1 MGRAHEVRKVAM
13 AKTAA
18 KKAKLYSRYG
28 KEIYLAAKAGGP
40 EPDGNLALR
49 RLIEKAKKEQVPA
62 DVIKRAI
69 DKVKSGVTENYEEK
83 VFEGYANGGA
93 TLIVKCLT
101 DNINR
106 TISSVRPAFTKSK
119 AKLGNEGSVSYLYD
133 VISVVAFKG
142 LDEETVLDALVMA
155 EVDAQDIVSEE
166 DGTIKIIG
174 EPTDLYKIKEA
185 IEGIKSDI
193 EFEIDEIQ
201 TLPQDTVELEGEDM
215 ELFEHYKPDVVLYD
229 VLGDVVCGGF
239 AAPIREGYAD
249 KVLIVTSGEKM
260 ALYAANNISSAV
272 RNFEDRSYARVFGIV
287 LNHRNVENE
296 TEKVQAFSE
305 KIGVPIVGEVPRS
318 DEIIHWEEQG
328 KTVIEGDPTSRISK
342 CFFDLAALLWKEE
355 EGA

>member
-215 ELFEHYKPDVVLYD
+215 ELFERLMNNLNVANYD
-229 VLGDVVCGGF
+229 
-239 AAPIREGYAD
+239 EG
-249 KVLIVTSGEKM
+249 E
-260 ALYAANNISSAV
+260 
-272 RNFEDRSYARVFGIV
+272 
-287 LNHRNVENE
+287 
-296 TEKVQAFSE
+296 
-305 KIGVPIVGEVPRS
+305 
-318 DEIIHWEEQG
+318 
-328 KTVIEGDPTSRISK
+328 
-342 CFFDLAALLWKEE
+342 
-355 EGA
+355 

>member
-1 MGRAHEVRKVAM
+1 MGRAHEVRKGAM

-18 KKAKLYSRYG
+18 KKTKLYSRYG

-40 EPDGNLALR
+40 EPDANLALR

-62 DVIKRAI
+62 DVIKRAV

-93 TLIVKCLT
+93 TIIVKCLT

-166 DGTIKIIG
+166 DGTIKIVG

-185 IEGIKSDI
+185 IEGVKPDV
-193 EFEIDEIQ
+193 EFDIDEIQ
-201 TLPQDTVELEGEDM
+201 TLPQDTVELAGEDM
-215 ELFEHYKPDVVLYD
+215 ELFERLMNNLNNCDDVDQIYHNVANYD
-229 VLGDVVCGGF
+229 
-239 AAPIREGYAD
+239 EG
-249 KVLIVTSGEKM
+249 E
-260 ALYAANNISSAV
+260 
-272 RNFEDRSYARVFGIV
+272 
-287 LNHRNVENE
+287 
-296 TEKVQAFSE
+296 
-305 KIGVPIVGEVPRS
+305 
-318 DEIIHWEEQG
+318 
-328 KTVIEGDPTSRISK
+328 
-342 CFFDLAALLWKEE
+342 
-355 EGA
+355 

>member
-166 DGTIKIIG
+166 DELSKLLVNQLI
-174 EPTDLYKIKEA
+174 Y
-185 IEGIKSDI
+185 IKSKR
-193 EFEIDEIQ
+193 Q
-201 TLPQDTVELEGEDM
+201 L
-215 ELFEHYKPDVVLYD
+215 
-229 VLGDVVCGGF
+229 
-239 AAPIREGYAD
+239 
-249 KVLIVTSGEKM
+249 KVLNLI
-260 ALYAANNISSAV
+260 
-272 RNFEDRSYARVFGIV
+272 
-287 LNHRNVENE
+287 LNL
-296 TEKVQAFSE
+296 K
-305 KIGVPIVGEVPRS
+305 
-318 DEIIHWEEQG
+318 
-328 KTVIEGDPTSRISK
+328 
-342 CFFDLAALLWKEE
+342 
-355 EGA
+355 

>member
-62 DVIKRAI
+62 DGIKRAI

-215 ELFEHYKPDVVLYD
+215 ELFERLMNNLNDCDDVDQIYHNVANYD
-229 VLGDVVCGGF
+229 
-239 AAPIREGYAD
+239 EG
-249 KVLIVTSGEKM
+249 E
-260 ALYAANNISSAV
+260 
-272 RNFEDRSYARVFGIV
+272 
-287 LNHRNVENE
+287 
-296 TEKVQAFSE
+296 
-305 KIGVPIVGEVPRS
+305 
-318 DEIIHWEEQG
+318 
-328 KTVIEGDPTSRISK
+328 
-342 CFFDLAALLWKEE
+342 
-355 EGA
+355 

>member
-18 KKAKLYSRYG
+18 KKTKLYSRYG

-40 EPDGNLALR
+40 EPDANLALR

-62 DVIKRAI
+62 DVIKRAV

-93 TLIVKCLT
+93 TIIVKCLT

-155 EVDAQDIVSEE
+155 EVDAQDMELLKSLVNQQI
-166 DGTIKIIG
+166 
-174 EPTDLYKIKEA
+174 Y
-185 IEGIKSDI
+185 IKSKK
-193 EFEIDEIQ
+193 Q
-201 TLPQDTVELEGEDM
+201 L
-215 ELFEHYKPDVVLYD
+215 
-229 VLGDVVCGGF
+229 
-239 AAPIREGYAD
+239 
-249 KVLIVTSGEKM
+249 KVLNQMLNLILMKFKHYLKIQLNLLVKTWNYS
-260 ALYAANNISSAV
+260 N
-272 RNFEDRSYARVFGIV
+272 V
-287 LNHRNVENE
+287 L
-296 TEKVQAFSE
+296 
-305 KIGVPIVGEVPRS
+305 
-318 DEIIHWEEQG
+318 
-328 KTVIEGDPTSRISK
+328 
-342 CFFDLAALLWKEE
+342 
-355 EGA
+355 

>member
-40 EPDGNLALR
+40 EPDANLALR

-62 DVIKRAI
+62 DVIKRAV

-93 TLIVKCLT
+93 TIIVKCLT

-166 DGTIKIIG
+166 DGTIKIVG

-185 IEGIKSDI
+185 IEGVKPDV
-193 EFEIDEIQ
+193 EFDIDEIQ
-201 TLPQDTVELEGEDM
+201 TLPQDTVELAGEDM
-215 ELFEHYKPDVVLYD
+215 ELFERLMNNLNNCDDVDQIYHNVVNYD
-229 VLGDVVCGGF
+229 
-239 AAPIREGYAD
+239 EG
-249 KVLIVTSGEKM
+249 E
-260 ALYAANNISSAV
+260 
-272 RNFEDRSYARVFGIV
+272 
-287 LNHRNVENE
+287 
-296 TEKVQAFSE
+296 
-305 KIGVPIVGEVPRS
+305 
-318 DEIIHWEEQG
+318 
-328 KTVIEGDPTSRISK
+328 
-342 CFFDLAALLWKEE
+342 
-355 EGA
+355 

>member
-193 EFEIDEIQ
+193 EF
-201 TLPQDTVELEGEDM
+201 
-215 ELFEHYKPDVVLYD
+215 
-229 VLGDVVCGGF
+229 
-239 AAPIREGYAD
+239 
-249 KVLIVTSGEKM
+249 
-260 ALYAANNISSAV
+260 
-272 RNFEDRSYARVFGIV
+272 
-287 LNHRNVENE
+287 
-296 TEKVQAFSE
+296 
-305 KIGVPIVGEVPRS
+305 
-318 DEIIHWEEQG
+318 
-328 KTVIEGDPTSRISK
+328 
-342 CFFDLAALLWKEE
+342 
-355 EGA
+355 

>member
-62 DVIKRAI
+62 DGIKRAI
-69 DKVKSGVTENYEEK
+69 DKGKSGVTENYEEK

-215 ELFEHYKPDVVLYD
+215 ELFERLMNNLNDCDDVDQIYHNVANYD
-229 VLGDVVCGGF
+229 
-239 AAPIREGYAD
+239 EG
-249 KVLIVTSGEKM
+249 E
-260 ALYAANNISSAV
+260 
-272 RNFEDRSYARVFGIV
+272 
-287 LNHRNVENE
+287 
-296 TEKVQAFSE
+296 
-305 KIGVPIVGEVPRS
+305 
-318 DEIIHWEEQG
+318 
-328 KTVIEGDPTSRISK
+328 
-342 CFFDLAALLWKEE
+342 
-355 EGA
+355 

>member
-69 DKVKSGVTENYEEK
+69 DKVKSGVTENYEEN
-83 VFEGYANGGA
+83 VFEGYANAGA

-215 ELFEHYKPDVVLYD
+215 ELFERLMNNLNDCDDVDQIYHNVANYD
-229 VLGDVVCGGF
+229 
-239 AAPIREGYAD
+239 EG
-249 KVLIVTSGEKM
+249 E
-260 ALYAANNISSAV
+260 
-272 RNFEDRSYARVFGIV
+272 
-287 LNHRNVENE
+287 
-296 TEKVQAFSE
+296 
-305 KIGVPIVGEVPRS
+305 
-318 DEIIHWEEQG
+318 
-328 KTVIEGDPTSRISK
+328 
-342 CFFDLAALLWKEE
+342 
-355 EGA
+355 